1 MPTPTEA
8 APQRPAGTPRLLDRT
23 QRLLASTLRR
33 LRWAVITRRAL
44 FAFFALAAGYCVAVL
59 VARLTG
65 AFSLNVP
72 FWTPAVL
79 PLVALVLGAI
89 WPNRPGARDAARA
102 IDRGAGTNDLYL
114 TMVLLEGSAG
124 EYQPLVAAKAE
135 SRAAT
140 IRPREVAPL
149 KVNRRLTSIAAV
161 LAVVVAAVPFVP
173 QLDPFGKVAA
183 AEETREELRHVEES
197 KQATKER
204 LAKIER
210 ENLSNEE
217 AKEVQQALEQL
228 KAAMK
233 ATQVKARQANGKLI
247 AGAQK
252 TVAGEWRKISSEK
265 LNDLFAKSAANAGQ
279 EMGAGSSA
287 LSKKWLE
294 DLQSGSTESIKKE
307 LAAVQRDL
315 EELAKTMDPARK
327 AELAQKLRE
336 RLDALSQFA
345 NEQSGSK
352 PLAAALKRTQEQM
365 RMAAKAAQSGDP
377 QDPAAQEALKAAAE
391 SAKLADKELEQ
402 IAQSAKDLNELE
414 KALSVLQK
422 AKQLNNSD
430 LLDGSKMDGLQSMS
444 DYEAMYDKM
453 MKGAQ
458 PDMGEFGEGGP
469 AEENDSKKS
478 GFKTELSKSQIA
490 KGKVLLTLKT
500 KGMGDPAEVKE
511 QYRTAVRDV
520 KQNLSE
526 AILREE
532 IPPGYHEGIKGYFDS
547 IDETPAPGK

>member
-1 MPTPTEA
+1 MPIPSEA
-8 APQRPAGTPRLLDRT
+8 AERSAGTQRLLDRT
-23 QRLLASTLRR
+23 QRLMAGTVRR
-33 LRWAVITRRAL
+33 LRWAVVGRRAL
-44 FAFFALAAGYCVAVL
+44 FAFFALAVLYCVAVL
-59 VARLTG
+59 ATRLTG
-65 AFSLNVP
+65 TFVLDLPPWSPALL
-72 FWTPAVL
+72 PAV
-79 PLVALVLGAI
+79 ALAFGAL
-89 WPNRPGARDAARA
+89 WPNRPGSRDAARA
-102 IDRGAGTNDLYL
+102 IDQGAGTNDLYL
-114 TMVLLEGSAG
+114 TMVLLDGSAG

-135 SRAAT
+135 ARAAT
-140 IRPREVAPL
+140 IRPREIAPF
-149 KVNRRLTSIAAV
+149 KINRRLTSIAAV
-161 LAVVVAAVPFVP
+161 LALVVVAVPFVP

-183 AEETREELRHVEES
+183 AEQTQEELRHVEES

-217 AKEVQQALEQL
+217 AKEVQKALEEV

-233 ATQVKARQANGKLI
+233 AAQPKARMANGKLL

-265 LNDLFAKSAANAGQ
+265 LNDLFSKSAANAGQ

-287 LSKKWLE
+287 LSKKWME
-294 DLQSGSTESIKKE
+294 DLQAGSTDSLKKE
-307 LAAVQRDL
+307 LSAVQRDL
-315 EELAKTMDPARK
+315 EELAKTKDPAKK
-327 AELAQKLRE
+327 AELTQKLRE
-336 RLDALSQFA
+336 KLDALSQFA

-365 RMAAKAAQSGDP
+365 RMAAKADQSGDS

-422 AKQLNNSD
+422 AKNLNNSD
-430 LLDGSKMDGLQSMS
+430 LLDGSKMEGAQSMA
-444 DYEAMYDKM
+444 DYEAMYDKL

-458 PDMGEFGEGGP
+458 PDNGEFGEGGP

-478 GFKTELSKSQIA
+478 KFKTELSKSQIS

-511 QYRTAVRDV
+511 QYRAAVRDV

-547 IDETPAPGK
+547 IEETPAAGK